1 MKLLTIL
8 GARPQFIKAAALSR
22 ELKKHADMSEIILH
36 TGQHF
41 DENMSSIFFQEM
53 DIPAPKHQLKIN
65 NLSHGAMT
73 GQMMAE
79 IDTIINTESPAAVI
93 VYGDTN
99 TTLAGAITAAKLD
112 IPVIHIEAGLRSFN
126 MKMPEEINRIL
137 TDRISSLLCCPTD
150 TAIQNLKNEG
160 FDSFNCIVSKTG
172 DLMEDATLFYRE
184 IAQKTRN
191 TLFNFGLI
199 ENNYILATVHRA
211 ENTNSI
217 DNLRGIITALNQ
229 ISESTTVI
237 VPLHPRTKKIIT
249 ETGLQTKFQII
260 DPVGYFD
267 MINLIQGSKLVI
279 TDSGGLQKE
288 AYFFRKFCMTMRNET
303 EWTELIE
310 NGYNFVVGT
319 NPDLI
324 YNQYS
329 ELNRAANFKD
339 PIDLYGNGMAS
350 HNIIEEIRRLF

>member
-22 ELKKHADMSEIILH
+22 EIKNHDDMSETILH

-41 DENMSSIFFQEM
+41 DENMSDIFFKEM
-53 DIPAPKHQLKIN
+53 DIPAPKYQLTVN
-65 NLSHGAMT
+65 SLSHAAMT

-79 IDTIINTESPAAVI
+79 IDIIINIENPRAVI

-137 TDRISSLLCCPTD
+137 TDRISTLLCCPTE
-150 TAIQNLKNEG
+150 TAMENLKREG
-160 FDSFNCIVSKTG
+160 FDSFGCRVSKTG

-184 IAQKTRN
+184 IAKQSRD
-191 TLFNFGLI
+191 TLTNFGLS
-199 ENNYILATVHRA
+199 ENNFILATVHRA

-217 DNLRGIITALNQ
+217 ENLSNTITALNHIAEN
-229 ISESTTVI
+229 ISVI
-237 VPLHPRTKKIIT
+237 VPLHPRTKKIIL
-249 ETGLQTKFQII
+249 ETGLKTNFQII

-267 MINLIQGSKLVI
+267 MINLIQGSKMVI

-288 AYFFRKFCMTMRNET
+288 AFFFRKFCITMRNET

-310 NGYNFVVGT
+310 NGYNFICGT
-319 NPDLI
+319 NPELI
-324 YNQYS
+324 YS
-329 ELNRAANFKD
+329 KFTELNSVTKFHS
-339 PIDLYGNGMAS
+339 PINLYGNGMAS
-350 HNIIEEIRRLF
+350 QNIIEEIRSLF